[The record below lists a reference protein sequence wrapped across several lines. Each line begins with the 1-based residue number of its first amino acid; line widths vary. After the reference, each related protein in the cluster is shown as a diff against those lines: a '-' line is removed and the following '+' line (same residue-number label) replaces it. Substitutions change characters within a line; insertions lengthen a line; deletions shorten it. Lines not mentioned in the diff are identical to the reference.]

1 MSPRESV
8 DSLENFVAK
17 MPTLRRQNLIQNTL
31 SAVSSA
37 GTSGY
42 SSEIAE
48 VKEHEASPGQEV
60 EVRRLGEESHGLSF
74 ESQSSDTTLVPED
87 GGEDRGRSSR
97 QGREEGRRQGR
108 EEGRRPRQRSH
119 NRRSQE
125 WGRMLDLER
134 RARSGDRGAK
144 GDAKGDTKGVT
155 KGVREPRSRS
165 RSREADRQASFSP
178 TFMENMARSL
188 DRKDSEA
195 EVTQL

>member
-1 MSPRESV
+1 M

-42 SSEIAE
+42 SSEVAE
-48 VKEHEASPGQEV
+48 VKEDEASPGQEV
-60 EVRRLGEESHGLSF
+60 EVRRL

-87 GGEDRGRSSR
+87 GSEDRGRSSR

-144 GDAKGDTKGVT
+144 GDTKGDA

-165 RSREADRQASFSP
+165 RSRDTDRQASFSP

>member
-1 MSPRESV
+1 M

-42 SSEIAE
+42 SSEVAE
-48 VKEHEASPGQEV
+48 VKEDEASPGQEA
-60 EVRRLGEESHGLSF
+60 EVMRL

-87 GGEDRGRSSR
+87 RGRSSR
-97 QGREEGRRQGR
+97 QGREEGRSQGRRQGR

-144 GDAKGDTKGVT
+144 GDTKGNTKGDT

-188 DRKDSEA
+188 DRNDSEA

>member
-42 SSEIAE
+42 SSEVAE
-48 VKEHEASPGQEV
+48 VKEDEASPGQEV

-87 GGEDRGRSSR
+87 GSEDRGRSSR
-97 QGREEGRRQGR
+97 QGREEGREGR
-108 EEGRRPRQRSH
+108 GEGRRPRQRSH

-144 GDAKGDTKGVT
+144 GDTKGDT

-178 TFMENMARSL
+178 TFMESMARSL

>member
-1 MSPRESV
+1 M

-42 SSEIAE
+42 SSEVA
-48 VKEHEASPGQEV
+48 EASPGQEV
-60 EVRRLGEESHGLSF
+60 EVMRL
-74 ESQSSDTTLVPED
+74 ESQSSDTTLIPED
-87 GGEDRGRSSR
+87 GSEDRGRSS
-97 QGREEGRRQGR
+97 RQGR

-144 GDAKGDTKGVT
+144 GDTKGDTKGNT
-155 KGVREPRSRS
+155 KGDTRGVREPRSRS
-165 RSREADRQASFSP
+165 RSRDTDRQASFSP
-178 TFMENMARSL
+178 TFMESMARSL